1 MGGASFLR
9 KGARESTFIYDGA
22 FVGDVDLLCAWAG
35 GWGCS
40 DWGMDDGKWRMLERR
55 ERGKMDFGFGVASEA

>member
-9 KGARESTFIYDGA
+9 KGARESTFIYGGA
-22 FVGDVDLLCAWAG
+22 FAGNGDLPYAWVGG
-35 GWGCS
+35 
-40 DWGMDDGKWRMLERR
+40 WGMDDRKWRMMDGC